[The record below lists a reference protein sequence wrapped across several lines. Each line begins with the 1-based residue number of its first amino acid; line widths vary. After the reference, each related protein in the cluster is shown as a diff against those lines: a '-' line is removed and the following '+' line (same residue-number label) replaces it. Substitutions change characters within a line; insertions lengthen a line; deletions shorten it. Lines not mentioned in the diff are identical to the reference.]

1 MAKKKKSFEEKLA
14 RLEEII
20 AILDDDTT
28 TLEEMLK
35 VYEEGISLTK
45 ELRDFLENAELK
57 IKSLEEKENS
67 AD

>member
-1 MAKKKKSFEEKLA
+1 MAKKKKNFEEKLA

-20 AILDDDTT
+20 AILDDSDT

-45 ELRDFLENAELK
+45 ELRDYLENAELK
-57 IKSLEEKENS
+57 IKELSKEK
-67 AD
+67 